1 MARQKKVNRSIA
13 GDVAVIIFLSAISLF
28 MVIPLVY
35 QLNQAFKPLDEFF
48 LFPPRLFV
56 QNPTLNNFRDLF
68 SLLANSWVPFSRY
81 LFNSVFMVVA
91 GTGGHVLI
99 ASLAAFPLAKHKF
112 PGQTLLFAIIV
123 LSLMFAREVTQV
135 PNFIIMT
142 RLGMIDTYWAM
153 LVPALI
159 FPLGLFLMK
168 QFMEGVPTSLL
179 ESARISGAS
188 EWRIWWSIVMPMVK
202 PAWLTLFLFNFQ
214 YIWGEVQTLNPY
226 ILSEEIKGLPLIMV
240 QLARQQ
246 VGAARIAALEGIIAA
261 VYAILLI
268 VPVAIFLITQSSII
282 ETMGSSGLKE

>member
-1 MARQKKVNRSIA
+1 M
-13 GDVAVIIFLSAISLF
+13 
-28 MVIPLVY
+28 
-35 QLNQAFKPLDEFF
+35 
-48 LFPPRLFV
+48 
-56 QNPTLNNFRDLF
+56 
-68 SLLANSWVPFSRY
+68 
-81 LFNSVFMVVA
+81 
-91 GTGGHVLI
+91 LI
-99 ASLAAFPLAKHKF
+99 
-112 PGQTLLFAIIV
+112 
-123 LSLMFAREVTQV
+123 
-135 PNFIIMT
+135 
-142 RLGMIDTYWAM
+142 
-153 LVPALI
+153 PALI

-168 QFMEGVPTSLL
+168 QFMEGVPDSLL

>member
-1 MARQKKVNRSIA
+1 MV
-13 GDVAVIIFLSAISLF
+13 IFLSGIALF

-56 QNPTLNNFRDLF
+56 RNPTLNNFRDLF
-68 SLLANSWVPFSRY
+68 ALLANSWVPFSRY
-81 LFNSVFMVVA
+81 LFNSVFMVVV

-99 ASLAAFPLAKHKF
+99 ASLAAYPLAKHTF
-112 PGQTLLFAIIV
+112 PGSRLLFAVIV

-142 RLGMIDTYWAM
+142 RLGLIDTYWAM
-153 LVPALI
+153 LIPALI

-168 QFMEGVPTSLL
+168 QFMEGVPISML
-179 ESARISGAS
+179 ESARMDGAT
-188 EWRIWWSIVMPMVK
+188 EMQVWWKIVMPLVK

-214 YIWGEVQTLNPY
+214 YVWGEVQTLNPY
-226 ILSEEIKGLPLIMV
+226 VLSEEIKGLPLIMV

-268 VPVAIFLITQSSII
+268 VPVLIFLITQSSII
-282 ETMGSSGLKE
+282 ETMSSSGLKE

>member
-1 MARQKKVNRSIA
+1 MARVKVNRSTA
-13 GDVAVIIFLSAISLF
+13 GNVAVIIFLSAIALF
-28 MVIPLVY
+28 MVIPLIY

-56 QNPTLNNFRDLF
+56 KNPTLNNFVDLF
-68 SLLANSWVPFSRY
+68 ALLSNSWVPFSRY
-81 LFNSVFMVVA
+81 LFNSVFMVVV

-99 ASLAAFPLAKHKF
+99 ASLAGYPLAKHRF
-112 PGQTLLFAIIV
+112 PGRNALFAVIV

-168 QFMEGVPTSLL
+168 QFMEGVPDALL
-179 ESARISGAS
+179 ESARMDGAK
-188 EWRIWWSIVMPMVK
+188 EMQIWWKIVMPMVK

-214 YIWGEVQTLNPY
+214 YVWGEVQTLNPY
-226 ILSEEIKGLPLIMV
+226 VLSEEIKGLPLIMV

-246 VGAARIAALEGIIAA
+246 VGAARIAALEGITAA
-261 VYAILLI
+261 VYAILLV
-268 VPVAIFLITQSSII
+268 VPVLIFLITQSSII
-282 ETMGSSGLKE
+282 ETMSSSGLKE

>member
-1 MARQKKVNRSIA
+1 MARQKVNRSVTGNI
-13 GDVAVIIFLSAISLF
+13 AVIIFLAAISLF

-81 LFNSVFMVVA
+81 MFNSIFMVVV

-99 ASLAAFPLAKHKF
+99 ASLAAYPLAKHHF
-112 PGQTLLFAIIV
+112 PGQVPLFAIIV
-123 LSLMFAREVTQV
+123 LALMFAREVTQV

-153 LVPALI
+153 LIPALI

-168 QFMEGVPTSLL
+168 QFMEGVPDSLL

>member
-1 MARQKKVNRSIA
+1 MV
-13 GDVAVIIFLSAISLF
+13 IFLSGIALF
-28 MVIPLVY
+28 MVVPLVY

-56 QNPTLNNFRDLF
+56 RNPTLNNFRDLF
-68 SLLANSWVPFSRY
+68 ALLANSWVPFSRY
-81 LFNSVFMVVA
+81 LFNSVFMVVV

-99 ASLAAFPLAKHKF
+99 ASLAAYPLAKHTF
-112 PGQTLLFAIIV
+112 PGGRLLFAVIV

-142 RLGMIDTYWAM
+142 RLGLIDTYWAM
-153 LVPALI
+153 LIPALI

-168 QFMEGVPTSLL
+168 QFMEGVPISML
-179 ESARISGAS
+179 ESARMDGAT
-188 EWRIWWSIVMPMVK
+188 EMQVWWKIVMPLVK

-214 YIWGEVQTLNPY
+214 YVWGEVQTLNPY
-226 ILSEEIKGLPLIMV
+226 VLSEEIKGLPLIMV

-268 VPVAIFLITQSSII
+268 VPVLIFLITQSSII
-282 ETMGSSGLKE
+282 ETMSSSGLKE

>member
-1 MARQKKVNRSIA
+1 MAGVRVSRSTA
-13 GDVAVIIFLSAISLF
+13 GNVAVVIFLSGIALF

-56 QNPTLNNFRDLF
+56 RNPTLNNFRDLF
-68 SLLANSWVPFSRY
+68 ALLANSWVPFSRY
-81 LFNSVFMVVA
+81 LFNSVFMVVV

-99 ASLAAFPLAKHKF
+99 ASLAAYPLAKHTF
-112 PGQTLLFAIIV
+112 PGSRLLFAVIV

-142 RLGMIDTYWAM
+142 RLGLIDTYWAM
-153 LVPALI
+153 LIPALI

-168 QFMEGVPTSLL
+168 QFMEGVPISML
-179 ESARISGAS
+179 ESARMDGAT
-188 EWRIWWSIVMPMVK
+188 EMQVWWKIVMPLVK

-214 YIWGEVQTLNPY
+214 YVWGEVQTLNPY
-226 ILSEEIKGLPLIMV
+226 VLSEEIKGLPLIMV

-268 VPVAIFLITQSSII
+268 VPVLIFLITQSSII
-282 ETMGSSGLKE
+282 ETMSSSGLKE